1 MGNGTQLIVPK
12 NHAIF
17 RNFHFIFSNVDKNC
31 FLHRTI
37 IIDIGRQNIPKETK
51 FHKKKCMAKFY
62 DAVVL
67 KFSRLFPQNLEGC
80 LCLLSRF

>member
-17 RNFHFIFSNVDKNC
+17 RNFHFILSNVDKNC

-51 FHKKKCMAKFY
+51 FHKKNA
-62 DAVVL
+62 
-67 KFSRLFPQNLEGC
+67 
-80 LCLLSRF
+80 